1 MGNNIT
7 SSTRPK
13 PPMPRVSTLT
23 KSSSIT
29 EEYSFASSSN
39 CGVLINKN
47 IHQTCTLQLHV
58 CNYTD
63 KHTYRER
70 DTHTPHTDTY
80 IETQTQTQTDR
91 HTDRQTQRQTDT
103 DRHTDTDIN
112 TQTVTYSTGDFSV
125 G

>member
-58 CNYTD
+58 CNVHVCNYTD

-70 DTHTPHTDTY
+70 HTHTPHTDTY
-80 IETQTQTQTDR
+80 IETQTQTQTDTQTDR
-91 HTDRQTQRQTDT
+91 HKDRQTQ
-103 DRHTDTDIN
+103 TDIQ
-112 TQTVTYSTGDFSV
+112 TQT
-125 G
+125 

>member
-63 KHTYRER
+63 KHTY
-70 DTHTPHTDTY
+70 
-80 IETQTQTQTDR
+80 IETQTQTDTDTQTDR
-91 HTDRQTQRQTDT
+91 HKDRQTQ
-103 DRHTDTDIN
+103 TDIQ
-112 TQTVTYSTGDFSV
+112 TQT
-125 G
+125 